1 MLVIIFMP
9 KKKKKKGFT
18 LIELLVVIAIIGI
31 LSTIVLVSVN
41 SARNK
46 AKDATIKGS
55 METLRAAAELN
66 YDTEGDYDDVCTSG
80 NLLSS
85 GGDFGRVKTAVELQS
100 GVPVY
105 CADAT
110 SPAQSYAAYARL
122 VADAGK
128 FFCVDSSGNAKVELA
143 TAASLCP

>member
-1 MLVIIFMP
+1 LLVIIFMS

-66 YDTEGDYDDVCTSG
+66 YDDQGDYDDVCAGTA
-80 NLLSS
+80 LSS

-100 GVPVY
+100 GVAVY

-110 SPAQSYAAYARL
+110 SPAQTYAAYARL

-128 FFCVDSSGNAKVELA
+128 WFCVDSTGNAKVG
-143 TAASLCP
+143 TASTGAACPL

>member
-1 MLVIIFMP
+1 MP

-66 YDTEGDYDDVCTSG
+66 YDDQGDYDDVCTSG
-80 NLLSS
+80 SLLSS

-100 GVPVY
+100 GVAVY

-110 SPAQSYAAYARL
+110 SPAQTYAAYARL

-128 FFCVDSSGNAKVELA
+128 WFCVDSTGNAKVG
-143 TAASLCP
+143 TASTGAACPL